1 MTGEPIEL
9 LLLANGRMRV
19 ADVALEGSPEA
30 VEALRHA
37 RLGVS

>member
-1 MTGEPIEL
+1 MTGEPVEL
-9 LLLANGRMRV
+9 LLLAYGRMRV
-19 ADVALEGSPEA
+19 ADVALDGSRED